1 MMKEIMKVGR
11 FSAVRVRRWCQVQG
25 LVAWNV
31 SFILTKT
38 VLRHLLR
45 WITPFITNITLSLWQ
60 ALHMLKEV
68 DGHCLVLTF
77 HEDTDYSEYLYCDIC
92 EKQRSP
98 YTWFYHCA
106 ICDNSAHL
114 HCVVGDHPFIK
125 RGMTFIESHHPHVLV
140 FVEKHCLDL
149 AVECSDAEC
158 KYIIH

>member
-1 MMKEIMKVGR
+1 MYNLPQRGEYGVWELLL
-11 FSAVRVRRWCQVQG
+11 FWVQ
-25 LVAWNV
+25 
-31 SFILTKT
+31 I
-38 VLRHLLR
+38 HY
-45 WITPFITNITLSLWQ
+45 PCDC
-60 ALHMLKEV
+60 ALQEV

-98 YTWFYHCA
+98 YTRFYHCA

-140 FVEKHCLDL
+140 FVEKVCDYTRCCNCGQHCLDL
-149 AVECSDAEC
+149 AVECSDSEC
-158 KYIIH
+158 KYITVFWYTFENVTCLECFFF